1 MQRTKS
7 LTLYNMIFPIWLLWL
22 LPPVSLLILPA
33 NFLWDMLI
41 LVLSMRAL
49 GITGALKKARSVI
62 VRVWL
67 CGFLADAVG
76 ALAMVFMS
84 FIQPTRASVWADW
97 WYDKVM
103 GPSVYNPLSNPYA
116 FGYVGIF
123 ILLSAILIYICNIMF
138 CLNKLTLEM
147 QKKKKLALFLAVFT
161 APYLFYLP
169 VEWFA

>member
-1 MQRTKS
+1 MSRTRQSESRRK
-7 LTLYNMIFPIWLLWL
+7 T
-22 LPPVSLLILPA
+22 
-33 NFLWDMLI
+33 
-41 LVLSMRAL
+41 
-49 GITGALKKARSVI
+49 TGGKRSVEKKKSSARRVSEPSEGGIWAEVRLVVLII
-62 VRVWL
+62 VSVL
-67 CGFLADAVG
+67 LFFSNFGFGGKVG
-76 ALAMVFMS
+76 GFMS
-84 FIQPTRASVWADW
+84 HV
-97 WYDKVM
+97 
-103 GPSVYNPLSNPYA
+103 L